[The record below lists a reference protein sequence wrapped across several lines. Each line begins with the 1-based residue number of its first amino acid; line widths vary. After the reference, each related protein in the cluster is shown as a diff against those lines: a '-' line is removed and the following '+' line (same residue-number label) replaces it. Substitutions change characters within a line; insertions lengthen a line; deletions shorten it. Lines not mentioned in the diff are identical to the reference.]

1 MDSSV
6 QSPRQQ
12 SMRATCMSSS
22 GSMLRSWKLLL
33 VFAAVAVAAG
43 AAFNW
48 SWLLAAGAAPL
59 LLSVLPCLAMC
70 ALHLCANK
78 SAGGSCADR
87 GAATSSHQLHAARSL
102 EQVRTGDNRS

>member
-1 MDSSV
+1 
-6 QSPRQQ
+6 
-12 SMRATCMSSS
+12 
-22 GSMLRSWKLLL
+22 MLRSWKLWL

-48 SWLLAAGAAPL
+48 SWLLAAGTVPL
-59 LLSVLPCLAMC
+59 LLAVLPCLAMC

-78 SAGGSCADR
+78 RADGSCADR
-87 GAATSSHQLHAARSL
+87 GAATSSHQLHATRSL